1 MKFDRKIWAVKAVMV
16 VWVAISAKLFSLDSN
31 KNRKFALFKM
41 PVNIVSNFAYI
52 FNITHDFK

>member
-1 MKFDRKIWAVKAVMV
+1 MKFDRKIWAVKAVVV
-16 VWVAISAKLFSLDSN
+16 VWAAISAKLFLLDSN